1 MKFQKLFWI
10 LFNALSQ
17 TSCGMDTLKTP
28 GLEECRWH
36 PGVFER
42 KQVTKWHETTKS
54 LTWCRQLDSVP
65 QRDQKLPEVCQVC
78 PREAH
83 EADCTESEDLDE
95 ISRPSFCEPRRWQLL
110 FSPPCLT
117 TWVGVLCETW
127 WFSME
132 TGGNIL
138 AALCVQKSQLTYSI
152 SGLQVHESRVR
163 KMFLNLFL

>member
-36 PGVFER
+36 PGVFAR

-78 PREAH
+78 HREAH

-95 ISRPSFCEPRRWQLL
+95 ISRPSFCEPRRWAAP
-110 FSPPCLT
+110 FFPTMSYHMSRSPMWNVMVFHGDGWQHPGCP
-117 TWVGVLCETW
+117 LCPKVT
-127 WFSME
+127 
-132 TGGNIL
+132 IDL
-138 AALCVQKSQLTYSI
+138 
-152 SGLQVHESRVR
+152 
-163 KMFLNLFL
+163 